1 MNELKKGH
9 SQMLNIIKVITTLAG
24 IVIAMN
30 LVHWV
35 VGYFIETVPVD
46 VQTFLIFS
54 GFVVALTAGLVA
66 FNRYVK

>member
-1 MNELKKGH
+1 
-9 SQMLNIIKVITTLAG
+9 MLNIIKVIATLAS

-46 VQTFLIFS
+46 VQTFLIFM
-54 GFVVALTAGLVA
+54 GFVSALTAGLVA